1 MAIVYFSIMMTTEF
15 VSPGPPPSSDHRV
28 PSRSSPEDDS
38 NLNSSPEDIDLD
50 SLIKKPA
57 APMSHWA
64 PTIKDFDIIKPISR
78 GAFGK
83 VFLAKK

>member
-1 MAIVYFSIMMTTEF
+1 MINADFA
-15 VSPGPPPSSDHRV
+15 SPKLSPADRRV
-28 PSRSSPEDDS
+28 PSDSPETETS
-38 NLNSSPEDIDLD
+38 LNSSPDFD
-50 SLIKKPA
+50 SFIKKPA
-57 APMSHWA
+57 PISHWA

>member
-1 MAIVYFSIMMTTEF
+1 MMTTEF
-15 VSPGPPPSSDHRV
+15 VSPGPLSSSDHRV
-28 PSRSSPEDDS
+28 PSGSSPEADS
-38 NLNSSPEDIDLD
+38 NLNSSPEEDIDLD

-57 APMSHWA
+57 VPLSHWA

>member
-1 MAIVYFSIMMTTEF
+1 MMTSEF
-15 VSPGPPPSSDHRV
+15 VSPGPPPSSDRRV
-28 PSRSSPEDDS
+28 PSGSSPEDDA
-38 NLNSSPEDIDLD
+38 NLSPDENDLD

-57 APMSHWA
+57 APLSHWA

>member
-1 MAIVYFSIMMTTEF
+1 MTTEF

-38 NLNSSPEDIDLD
+38 NLNSSPEEDIDLD

-57 APMSHWA
+57 APLSHWA